1 MKKNVKRIILMT
13 IIIFIL
19 CLCLWKIGV
28 NAETLDASE
37 VVALAQKNMEDYI
50 NNNVT
55 SGMTDVQKMG
65 VIGKFIGQYEYGD
78 GTSYVDFYLY
88 GHGSCIANASTAVY
102 MAEYMGFKAH
112 MRFANKDEGAGS
124 NHYNAAILANG
135 KLYVLEAG
143 YSNYSPPRPYNIYRV
158 YEDNGFSYQ
167 ESKGFYQYDGYD
179 EVVNVPQT
187 HAGVA
192 VNKLGEQAFARGVHS
207 ETKVKTINIGSNITT
222 IEDGALHGPSTLTNI
237 NVDSANPNYKSING
251 VVYSKDGTTLV
262 AYPTGRT
269 DKKFTVPSGVKTI
282 GAYAFSRNQNI
293 EEVVLP
299 EGLTKIGY
307 SSFMYCENLSK
318 INIPETVTDISG
330 YAFYNTNFTKMTI
343 PASVSKVGT
352 SNNEFI
358 RRFDGAKLEY
368 LKFMGDPMITDSG
381 RLYVK
386 TIYAKANTTPQAY
399 AEAHNIAFVELDN
412 NKTIIEKS
420 MISGLTSPILYGTNN
435 NELNISIVD
444 NGKTLVKDRDYT
456 IAYANNTSAGVTATV
471 TITGI
476 GNYYGE
482 VQYSYRINKLQFE
495 SSIKSNE
502 IRLTNKKLEAQ
513 TNLKEGETYTIFY
526 YSSPT
531 ASYGSSSL
539 SLPSDVKDGDMIDLY
554 YKVIPDNDYYEY
566 DNSIKTIT
574 VKIIDD
580 RPIAVESVTLS
591 KTSATLLVGE
601 TTTVTATI
609 LPTNATNKTIN
620 WISYNPSIATWENG
634 VIKAVGTGDTT
645 ISAQSSNGLVG
656 KMSLSVR
663 AEVEGVRVN
672 TAYKTLSVGESAQIL
687 ATVYPSDAINTTI
700 TWTSSN
706 PNVVSVDN
714 GTITALKEGTS
725 VITAKSYNGKTTT
738 TTVEVK
744 IKQVVATGITLNKTS
759 TTLNVGASE
768 TLTATISP
776 TNVTNKTITWTSSNP
791 SVASVSNGKIT
802 ALQAGKTNIVARTSN
817 GKMATCAV
825 TINAVTINPTGI
837 TLSKTSTTIKAG
849 ASETIT
855 ATVLP
860 SNATNKTVTW
870 TTSNASVATVSG
882 GKITGVKAGTATI
895 TAKTSNG
902 KTATCAVTV
911 QASTVVPTTINPTGI
926 TLSKTSTTIKV
937 GANETIT
944 ATVLPS
950 NATNKTVTWTTSNAS
965 VATVSGGKIT
975 AIKAGTATITAKTS
989 NGKTA
994 TCKVTVQ
1001 NKESEPVVVKVPN
1014 VAYRTHVQ
1022 NIGWQTYVR
1031 DGAMSGTSG
1040 QSLRLEAIKIRL
1052 TGELANH
1059 YDIYYRVHC
1068 QDIGWMNWAKNGE
1081 SAGSAGYSYRLEGI
1095 EIVIVEKGKNPPAR
1109 TNIQYNKPFKC
1120 HTISYRTHV
1129 QNIGWQ
1135 DYVYDGAMSGT
1146 SGQSLRLEGINIK
1159 LENQLYSGDIEYCT
1173 HVQNIGWQN
1182 FVKNGAMSGTS
1193 GRSLRLEAIKIR
1205 LTGEMAKKYDIYYRV
1220 HCQNIGWMGWAKN
1233 GESAGTAGFSYR
1245 LEGINIMLVEKGNA
1259 APGSTANH
1267 FQQK

>member
-13 IIIFIL
+13 IIIFVL

-28 NAETLDASE
+28 NAETSDASE

-222 IEDGALHGPSTLTNI
+222 IEDGALHGPTTLTNI

-513 TNLKEGETYTIFY
+513 TNLKEGETYTILY

-531 ASYGSSSL
+531 ASYGSNVL
-539 SLPSDVKDGDMIDLY
+539 SLPSDVKDGDVLDIY
-554 YKVIPDNDYYEY
+554 YKVKPDNDYYEY

-609 LPTNATNKTIN
+609 LPANATNKTVS
-620 WISYNPSIATWENG
+620 WRSYNTSIATVENG

-672 TAYKTLSVGESAQIL
+672 TAYKTLYVGESAQIL

-837 TLSKTSTTIKAG
+837 TLSKTSTTIK
-849 ASETIT
+849 
-855 ATVLP
+855 
-860 SNATNKTVTW
+860 
-870 TTSNASVATVSG
+870 
-882 GKITGVKAGTATI
+882 
-895 TAKTSNG
+895 
-902 KTATCAVTV
+902 
-911 QASTVVPTTINPTGI
+911 
-926 TLSKTSTTIKV
+926 V

-975 AIKAGTATITAKTS
+975 AIKAGSATITAKTS

-1001 NKESEPVVVKVPN
+1001 NKDNNPISVKVPN

-1022 NIGWQTYVR
+1022 NIGWQSYVKDGAMAGTSGKSLR
-1031 DGAMSGTSG
+1031 LEGINIRLENQSYSGDIEYCTHVQNIGWQNFVKNGAMSGTSG

-1095 EIVIVEKGKNPPAR
+1095 EIVIVEKGKNPPTR
-1109 TNIQYNKPFKC
+1109 TNTQFNKPFKC

-1193 GRSLRLEAIKIR
+1193 GKSLRLEAIKIR

-1245 LEGINIMLVEKGNA
+1245 LEGINIILVEKGNA

>member
-13 IIIFIL
+13 IITFIL

-28 NAETLDASE
+28 NAETSDASE

-368 LKFMGDPMITDSG
+368 LKFMGNPMITDSG

-554 YKVIPDNDYYEY
+554 YKVKPDNDYYEY

-609 LPTNATNKTIN
+609 LPANATNKTVS
-620 WISYNPSIATWENG
+620 WRSYNTSIATVENG

-672 TAYKTLSVGESAQIL
+672 TAYKTLYVGESAQIL

-882 GKITGVKAGTATI
+882 GKITGVKAGSATI

-965 VATVSGGKIT
+965 IATVSGGKIT
-975 AIKAGTATITAKTS
+975 GVKAGTATITAKTS
-989 NGKTA
+989 KGKTA

-1001 NKESEPVVVKVPN
+1001 NKENEPVVVKVPN

-1022 NIGWQTYVR
+1022 NIGWQAYVKDGAMAGTSGKSLRLEGINIRLENQSYSGDIEYCTHVQNIGWQNFVR

-1052 TGELANH
+1052 TG
-1059 YDIYYRVHC
+1059 D
-1068 QDIGWMNWAKNGE
+1068 
-1081 SAGSAGYSYRLEGI
+1081 
-1095 EIVIVEKGKNPPAR
+1095 
-1109 TNIQYNKPFKC
+1109 
-1120 HTISYRTHV
+1120 
-1129 QNIGWQ
+1129 
-1135 DYVYDGAMSGT
+1135 
-1146 SGQSLRLEGINIK
+1146 
-1159 LENQLYSGDIEYCT
+1159 
-1173 HVQNIGWQN
+1173 
-1182 FVKNGAMSGTS
+1182 
-1193 GRSLRLEAIKIR
+1193 
-1205 LTGEMAKKYDIYYRV
+1205 MAKKYDVYYRV
-1220 HCQNIGWMGWAKN
+1220 HCQNFGWMGWAKN
-1233 GESAGTAGFSYR
+1233 GAQSGSAGYGYR
-1245 LEGINIMLVEKGNA
+1245 LEGIEIKLVNKGGA
-1259 APGSTANH
+1259 APGSTANS
-1267 FQQK
+1267 FIQK